1 MNSTVLKSL
10 KMMKKLNDIEQSWIK
25 KFNTPLII
33 SGPCSAESEEQ
44 VLETAQRLDKSYVQ
58 IFRAGIW
65 KPRTRPNS
73 FEGIGEKGFYW
84 LKKVKDK
91 TGLKIA
97 IEVASAEHVKIS
109 LKHNVVDVFWIGA
122 RSTVNPFSVQEIA
135 NALEGSDKI
144 VLVKNPINPSLD
156 LWIGALERFLSK
168 GVENLGVIHR
178 GFSSEN
184 LIPFRNQPNWK
195 MVLDFKNLYPHIPV
209 LCDPSHIC
217 GNREKI
223 YDIVKQAFN
232 LEYNGLIVETHCS
245 PNKAWSDSQQ
255 QITPEKFSEILK
267 KINPSK
273 DILEKLRIQIDEI
286 DQKFIFL
293 LNERLKLSKEI
304 GYVKNKY
311 DKSVIQI
318 NRWKEILLKN
328 KKLSKY
334 FGISE
339 EFIEKILNL
348 LHKESIN
355 IQEQF

>member
-1 MNSTVLKSL
+1 
-10 KMMKKLNDIEQSWIK
+10 MKKLNEIEQSWIK

-44 VLETAQRLDKSYVQ
+44 VMETAQRLDKSYVQ

-65 KPRTRPNS
+65 KPRTRPNN
-73 FEGIGEKGFYW
+73 FEGIGEKGFSW

-91 TGLKIA
+91 TGLRIA
-97 IEVASAEHVKIS
+97 IEVATADHIKIS

-122 RSTVNPFSVQEIA
+122 RSSVNPFTVQEIA

-144 VLVKNPINPSLD
+144 VLVKNPVSPSLD
-156 LWIGALERFLSK
+156 LWIGALERLLRK
-168 GVENLGVIHR
+168 GIENLGVIHR

-184 LIPFRNQPNWK
+184 KIPFRNQPNWK
-195 MVLDFKNLYPHIPV
+195 MVLDFKNLYPYIPV

-223 YDIVKQAFN
+223 YDIVKLAFN
-232 LEYNGLIVETHCS
+232 LEYDGLMLETHFN
-245 PNKAWSDSQQ
+245 PNKALSDSQQ
-255 QITPEKFSEILK
+255 QITPERLLEIIK
-267 KINPSK
+267 TIKIRKSPSK
-273 DILEKLRIQIDEI
+273 DILEKLRINIDEI

-293 LNERLKLSKEI
+293 LNERLKISKEI
-304 GYVKNKY
+304 GSVKKKY

-318 NRWKEILLKN
+318 NRWKEILQKN

-334 FGISE
+334 LGISE
-339 EFIEKILNL
+339 ELIEKILNI
-348 LHKESIN
+348 LHQESIN
-355 IQEQF
+355 VQNNIDV

>member
-1 MNSTVLKSL
+1 MKMNSTVLKSL

-184 LIPFRNQPNWK
+184 LIPFRNQ
-195 MVLDFKNLYPHIPV
+195 
-209 LCDPSHIC
+209 
-217 GNREKI
+217 
-223 YDIVKQAFN
+223 
-232 LEYNGLIVETHCS
+232 
-245 PNKAWSDSQQ
+245 
-255 QITPEKFSEILK
+255 
-267 KINPSK
+267 
-273 DILEKLRIQIDEI
+273 IDEI